1 MAITKFVP
9 NRFIP
14 TNALYYI
21 FQTESAVETMT
32 VYPTVETFV
41 AQATAENGL
50 VLASNGALVE
60 TATVT
65 AGTSGAGAAL
75 IEGGGVGAETT
86 ALKVVS
92 SELVEGGAVQTVT
105 KGIASKIP
113 TILIGA
119 SITIA
124 SGLAWSAYLAD
135 INPTYISELE
145 ALMEQNGTTPVERAW
160 VSFLKGNKYYVNSNV
175 AKQVIDYNML
185 KGCYEA
191 SGFTPIAEDALQ
203 FNTPLT
209 INTISWADFFL
220 FLDNFFLAQVG
231 AGHMSLTAYTNTIAH
246 ITNSYANDVVPWL
259 NGRQCLIVAQCDN
272 EGFNVEGGDRF
283 NFYIYFYVADANGKF
298 MFAPDIDQHPSL
310 TFPFIFDYN
319 TGAFE
324 GTYYFGYPD
333 EYDARYE
340 RAWEIGIYYRGNDVR
355 STWSRGDV
363 AVFGG
368 LYYIGTG
375 RYVWSNAGTISSGGG
390 QIGVTQQSGA
400 TLPSD
405 TDWTFENTYPDWWN
419 DRIQISKYN
428 PTTGENEIYT
438 YLPLQIQITD
448 PTLEGTGT
456 QTQDDAQ
463 SGAISDEDT
472 QEGISDGVIELA
484 QEQVDEETDIPT
496 DVDTP
501 TDTGA
506 TPTIPLPFDISGN
519 GMIMVYNP
527 TKTELQSISSWL
539 WTSNV
544 FVNLAKIFNDPMQAI
559 ISLHVLYAKPI
570 ISSNKTDVKIG
581 FLDSGVDSYYV
592 TEQYVEIDCG
602 SVTLNEYFGNY
613 MDYDFTEVYLHLP
626 FVGIVQLKTTD
637 VMRSIIH
644 VKYKVD
650 VVSGCCLCNVSIEKN
665 DMDAILY
672 TYSGNCSV
680 PIPYS
685 ASNYANMITGLL
697 GVTGATVSAVASG
710 GATIALSSSIALGSL
725 GNALHRD
732 ISHGGSLSGNAGAMG
747 VKKPYLIVNRHIPY
761 YSERQKQYDGLPSN
775 EYVKLGDCVGFTKI
789 KEVHLLNLNATDE
802 ETNMIDE
809 QLKGGV
815 IL

>member
-1 MAITKFVP
+1 MADIISLFDVV
-9 NRFIP
+9 
-14 TNALYYI
+14 AS
-21 FQTESAVETMT
+21 ESNVVNMAE
-32 VYPTVETFV
+32 YASKDIYLAQV
-41 AQATAENGL
+41 AG
-50 VLASNGALVE
+50 SNGYVQG
-60 TATVT
+60 
-65 AGTSGAGAAL
+65 AGNVIGKVVNFSSSASGASADLVA
-75 IEGGGVGAETT
+75 GGVGANST

-92 SELVEGGAVQTVT
+92 TELGEGGVFKTVT
-105 KGIASKIP
+105 KGIATKLPYIA
-113 TILIGA
+113 IGA
-119 SITIA
+119 GITVA

-135 INPTYISELE
+135 TNPTYISELE
-145 ALMEQNGTTPVERAW
+145 ALMEQNGTTPIERAW
-160 VSFLKGNKYYVNSNV
+160 VSFLKGNKYYVNANV

-191 SGFTPIAEDALQ
+191 SGFTPIAENSLQ

-209 INTISWADFFL
+209 INTISWADFLSFI
-220 FLDNFFLAQVG
+220 DNFLLAQVS
-231 AGHMSLTAYTNTIAH
+231 AGHLSIPAYTDSIAH
-246 ITNSYANDVVPWL
+246 ITNSYANDVVPWM
-259 NGRQCLIVAQCDN
+259 NGRQCLIVATCDN
-272 EGFNVEGGDRF
+272 QGFNVEGGDRF
-283 NFYIYFYVADANGKF
+283 DFNIYFYVADANGKF
-298 MFAPDIDQHPSL
+298 SFAPNTDQYPSL

-324 GTYYFGYPD
+324 GTFYFGLPD
-333 EYDARYE
+333 GYQAQNQRG
-340 RAWEIGIYYRGNDVR
+340 WLINIYYRGGGVR
-355 STWSRGDV
+355 STQSRGDG

-368 LYYIGTG
+368 NYYQGTG
-375 RYVWSNAGTISSGGG
+375 IYVWSNAGTMSSGGG
-390 QIGVTQQSGA
+390 QAGVSQQSGA
-400 TLPSD
+400 TLPTT
-405 TDWTFENTYPDWWN
+405 TDYTIADTYPDWWD
-419 DRIQISKYN
+419 DRIEVQTYDPVTDTITITPFLPVQIPN
-428 PTTGENEIYT
+428 IDPATT
-438 YLPLQIQITD
+438 
-448 PTLEGTGT
+448 GTGT

-463 SGAISDEDT
+463 QDPIEDPNVQNQIGEGS
-472 QEGISDGVIELA
+472 QELS
-484 QEQVDEETDIPT
+484 EEATNEDLDIPT
-496 DVDTP
+496 PTEQP
-501 TDTGA
+501 TDTGDS
-506 TPTIPLPFDISGN
+506 PTIPLPFDISGN

-527 TKTELQSISSWL
+527 TKTELQGISSFL
-539 WTSNV
+539 WSTN
-544 FVNLAKIFNDPMQAI
+544 FIDNIKKIFNDPMQAI
-559 ISLHVLYAKPI
+559 ISLHVLYAKPT

-644 VKYKVD
+644 VKYQVD
-650 VVSGCCLCNVSIEKN
+650 IVSGCCLCNVSVEKN

-697 GVTGATVSAVASG
+697 GVAGATIGAIASG
-710 GATIALSSSIALGSL
+710 GATLALGATAIASL
-725 GNALHRD
+725 GNAMHRD

-747 VKKPYLIVNRHIPY
+747 VKTPYLIVNRHIPY

-802 ETNMIDE
+802 EINMIDE

-815 IL
+815 II